1 MVKIFKDDIRT
12 KLLMTTLTLSKELDA
27 SLDKVWD
34 IVGDIDRE
42 PEFWHGTKS
51 IRNISKKE
59 NTIERDVVIAFKNS
73 VCREIVQLDPK
84 KGINTKIVSG
94 PIKGTKTLILT
105 SIDSNATSITVN
117 WNIELS
123 GFYRLFSGMIRKHIH
138 KGTEEALE
146 RISKKLTQDH

>member
-1 MVKIFKDDIRT
+1 
-12 KLLMTTLTLSKELDA
+12 MTTLTLSKELA
-27 SLDKVWD
+27 VSLGKVWD

-51 IRNISKKE
+51 IRNISKKG
-59 NTIERDVVIAFKNS
+59 NIIERDVVIAFKNS

-84 KGINTKIVSG
+84 MGINTKIVSG

>member
-1 MVKIFKDDIRT
+1 MAT
-12 KLLMTTLTLSKELDA
+12 LLLSKELTVP
-27 SLDKVWD
+27 LDKVWD

-51 IRNISKKE
+51 IRNISKKG
-59 NTIERDVVIAFKNS
+59 NTVERDVVIAFKNS

-84 KGINTKIVSG
+84 KRIKTEILSG
-94 PIKGTKTLILT
+94 PIKGTKTLTLT

-117 WNIELS
+117 WDFELS
-123 GFYRLFSGMIRKHIH
+123 GFYKLFSGMVRKHIH

-146 RISKKLTQDH
+146 RISKKLTQTQ

>member
-1 MVKIFKDDIRT
+1 MAT
-12 KLLMTTLTLSKELDA
+12 LLLSKELTVP
-27 SLDKVWD
+27 LDKVWD

-51 IRNISKKE
+51 IRNISKNG
-59 NTIERDVVIAFKNS
+59 NTVERDVVIAFKNS

-84 KGINTKIVSG
+84 KRINTEILSG
-94 PIKGTKTLILT
+94 PIKGTKTLTLT

-117 WNIELS
+117 WDFELS
-123 GFYRLFSGMIRKHIH
+123 GFYKLFSGMVRKHIH

-146 RISKKLTQDH
+146 RISKKLTQTQ

>member
-12 KLLMTTLTLSKELDA
+12 KLLMTTLTLSKELAA